1 MLSNES
7 QTLKNIAGTYAY
19 MAPEMIRG
27 LPYGPK
33 VDVYSVGIILY
44 QMLHGNLP
52 FGKNEIKVKEN
63 L

>member
-1 MLSNES
+1 M
-7 QTLKNIAGTYAY
+7 LKNIAGTYAY